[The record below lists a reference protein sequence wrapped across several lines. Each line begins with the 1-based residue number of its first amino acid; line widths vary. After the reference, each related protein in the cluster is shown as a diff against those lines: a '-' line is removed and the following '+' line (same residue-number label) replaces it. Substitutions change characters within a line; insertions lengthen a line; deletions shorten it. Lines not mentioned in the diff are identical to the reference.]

1 MIVHR
6 RIIGDSP
13 PHYGGKKAVATVMPW
28 HEGECALRYEANG
41 SKHAV
46 RFATYKV
53 ARTAAI
59 QAIFSPGHEID
70 HVCVTAVDPTDHS
83 APLYQSAK
91 AWLAKHETTA
101 A

>member
-1 MIVHR
+1 MIYR

-28 HEGECALRYEANG
+28 HQGECALHYEANG
-41 SKHAV
+41 SKHSV
-46 RFATYKV
+46 RFATYSV

-59 QAIFSPGHEID
+59 QAIFSQEHEID
-70 HVCVTAVDPTDHS
+70 HVLVTAVNPVDLS
-83 APLYQSAK
+83 APFYPTAR
-91 AWLAKHETTA
+91 AWLAKHEITA